1 MISATTQLLTLFV
14 AVGVLW
20 GLSMRKR
27 SKSNLWKLP
36 GPKST
41 SWLKGAPYMMLSVV
55 RLSEEHMKGTSR
67 NSRIPPERVNS
78 TKCLWS
84 NEHQLY
90 TFDPK
95 VMHHVLVKPRFIN
108 ATQAL
113 IGSQTLWTVGH
124 HHRKQRKSLNP
135 VFSISHMREMLPVFY
150 EVVNKLQKALIEK
163 VESEPQEV
171 DMLTWI
177 SRTALELI
185 GQSGLGYSFDPLTS
199 DATEHT
205 YSQTIKNLIPALQR
219 LPALRFLVLR
229 LIGNIGTPR
238 FRRFLVDSIPLE
250 SLQEVKKMSDYM
262 WGLSEEI
269 YESKKQ
275 ALAAG
280 DEAVTQQVGHGK
292 DIMSILMRGNM
303 NADDDKLD
311 EKEVIAQVSSST
323 LIFAAMDTTSNA
335 LSRILNL
342 LSVHP
347 GVQDKLRKE
356 LLEARST
363 NEELSY
369 DTLVELPYLDAIC
382 RETLRLYP
390 PGLSMSRIAI
400 RDISVPLSQPIVGL
414 DGSKITELAI
424 SKDTPIVLSFIN
436 SNRNP
441 DLWGPDA
448 LEWKPERWL
457 SPLPQAVIDAHLPG
471 VYSHLMTFSAGTR
484 SCIGF
489 KFSQLEMK
497 AVLSSLISTFK
508 FALVKDKKITW
519 SQSGLTTPF
528 VEGDTKHPRLP
539 LTVSIAD
546 QSKESA

>member
-1 MISATTQLLTLFV
+1 MVT
-14 AVGVLW
+14 VGVLW
-20 GLSMRKR
+20 GLSVRKR
-27 SKSNLWKLP
+27 RKSNLWKLP
-36 GPKST
+36 APKST
-41 SWLKGAPYMMLSVV
+41 SWLKGHLKELFDPTRAGEFHQMLMEQYGPNV
-55 RLSEEHMKGTSR
+55 RLGSKMG
-67 NSRIPPERVNS
+67 
-78 TKCLWS
+78 
-84 NEHQLY
+84 EHQLY

-95 VMHHVLVKPRFIN
+95 VMYHVLVKDAYVFERLGL
-108 ATQAL
+108 Q
-113 IGSQTLWTVGH
+113 GSQLLFGDGITSVTGH
-124 HHRKQRKSLNP
+124 HHRKQKKSLNP

-163 VESEPQEV
+163 VESGPQEV
-171 DMLTWI
+171 DMLAWM

-205 YSQTIKNLIPALQR
+205 YSKTIKNLIPALQR
-219 LPALRFLVLR
+219 LPVLRFFILR
-229 LIGNIGTPR
+229 LTRNIGTPR

-280 DEAVTQQVGHGK
+280 DEVVTQQVGRGK

-303 NADDDKLD
+303 NAGDDRLD
-311 EKEVIAQVSSST
+311 EKEVIAQMST

-347 GVQDKLRKE
+347 DVQDKLRKE

-390 PGLSMSRIAI
+390 PVPSVGRITT
-400 RDISVPLSQPIVGL
+400 RDISIPLSQPIVGL

-519 SQSGLTTPF
+519 SQSGIATPF
-528 VEGDTKHPRLP
+528 VEGDTKHPRMP
-539 LTVSIAD
+539 LIVSIVD

>member
-1 MISATTQLLTLFV
+1 MISATTQFLTVLV

-20 GLSMRKR
+20 GLSVRKR
-27 SKSNLWKLP
+27 RKSNLWKLP
-36 GPKST
+36 APKSP
-41 SWLKGAPYMMLSVV
+41 SWLTGNLKELFNPARAGEFHQMLMEQYGPNV
-55 RLSEEHMKGTSR
+55 RLGSKMG
-67 NSRIPPERVNS
+67 
-78 TKCLWS
+78 
-84 NEHQLY
+84 EHQLY

-95 VMHHVLVKPRFIN
+95 VMYHVLVKDVEVFERLGL
-108 ATQAL
+108 QS
-113 IGSQTLWTVGH
+113 SQLLFGDGLLSVTGH
-124 HHRKQRKSLNP
+124 HHRKQKKSLNP
-135 VFSISHMREMLPVFY
+135 VFSISHMREMLLVFY

-163 VESEPQEV
+163 VESGPQEV
-171 DMLTWI
+171 DMLAWM

-205 YSQTIKNLIPALQR
+205 YSKTIKNLIPAVQR
-219 LPALRFLVLR
+219 LPVLRFFILR
-229 LIGNIGTPR
+229 LTRNIGTPR

-280 DEAVTQQVGHGK
+280 DEAVTQQVGRGK

-303 NADDDKLD
+303 NADDDRLD
-311 EKEVIAQVSSST
+311 EKEVIAQMST

-347 GVQDKLRKE
+347 DVQDKLRKE

-390 PGLSMSRIAI
+390 PVPTLGRIAT

-519 SQSGLTTPF
+519 SQSGIVTPF
-528 VEGDTKHPRLP
+528 VEGDTKHPRMP
-539 LTVSIAD
+539 LIVSIAD